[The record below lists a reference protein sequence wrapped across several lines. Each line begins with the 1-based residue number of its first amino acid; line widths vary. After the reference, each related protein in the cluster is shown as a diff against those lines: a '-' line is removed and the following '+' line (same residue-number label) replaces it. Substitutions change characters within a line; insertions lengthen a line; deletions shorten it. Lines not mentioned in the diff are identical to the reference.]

1 MIFHLLEGLGL
12 AVKNSWLHDQLAVNH
27 EIMEAI
33 LSQLGSGCVVVDRNL
48 DIVQTNLA
56 ASRFFLPGRPATTR
70 LEFSH
75 LPQVLGSK
83 AFEVLKTGVSCP
95 PFEYSPPDIPGAVY
109 RVSISSFKQLN
120 SLAANAVLLSIEDA
134 TQQERTRQLEVETS
148 KLRLIKSMAE
158 HLAHEIGN
166 SLVPLSTHQQLLAE
180 KREDPDFQASL
191 AGAMADTVKRIS
203 RLANQMILLARD
215 TAGPAELV
223 PVRELIEE
231 AFGEAKEYAPAGPAE
246 VQCEGDGIAAAVYA
260 SRAGLRH
267 ALAEVMLNALQANPI
282 HPRVRVESVT
292 ETDAQG
298 RPWLRLAIRDSGNG
312 FTTETALKAQE
323 PFFSTRNVGPASGLT
338 VARRILE
345 AHQGKI
351 DISPSS
357 PGQEVAWFACFPGF
371 FAEEDGF
378 HSAISALD
386 QGTSRPLRS

>member
-1 MIFHLLEGLGL
+1 MAVFDTRLTEEPFTNEELALIFHLLEGLGL

-260 SRAGLRH
+260 SRAR
-267 ALAEVMLNALQANPI
+267 
-282 HPRVRVESVT
+282 
-292 ETDAQG
+292 
-298 RPWLRLAIRDSGNG
+298 
-312 FTTETALKAQE
+312 
-323 PFFSTRNVGPASGLT
+323 ASGMPWP
-338 VARRILE
+338 
-345 AHQGKI
+345 K
-351 DISPSS
+351 S
-357 PGQEVAWFACFPGF
+357 C
-371 FAEEDGF
+371 
-378 HSAISALD
+378 
-386 QGTSRPLRS
+386 